1 MNLAWTSAASISSM
15 FVFRLKP
22 STSLAWWSR
31 ALSQNIWKVEKA
43 LRDFLFKKADF
54 FGKFMQIQHIS
65 SKPEKNTHPDKV
77 HAWSELWHLNLFCFS
92 GICHPWFIQGFI
104 SANHL
109 NFWYP
114 LSIPISTTISQNDAW
129 AMRTD
134 IGKSW
139 KVWTFEVRLERWWLD
154 WIINLVPIPRIG
166 LVNKLDT
173 LSKGNFLFQL
183 SSNSLHRKEGTQKWM
198 KFRFIV
204 IENSNLINY
213 GIVCKKQKHCF
224 NI

>member
-1 MNLAWTSAASISSM
+1 
-15 FVFRLKP
+15 
-22 STSLAWWSR
+22 
-31 ALSQNIWKVEKA
+31 
-43 LRDFLFKKADF
+43 
-54 FGKFMQIQHIS
+54 MQIQYIS

-92 GICHPWFIQGFI
+92 GICHPWFIQGLYLQITWTFDI
-104 SANHL
+104 HYQ
-109 NFWYP
+109 FCFPP
-114 LSIPISTTISQNDAW
+114 LSAKMMHEPWGQT
-129 AMRTD
+129 
-134 IGKSW
+134 
-139 KVWTFEVRLERWWLD
+139 LERVKKCERLKSDWSAGDWWLD

-204 IENSNLINY
+204 IENSNL
-213 GIVCKKQKHCF
+213 
-224 NI
+224 